1 MNKGTFAAFVGPS
14 VFIMLAL
21 MTLPL
26 LASIVLG
33 LHYITFRNLNEP
45 LWIGLRN
52 YQEVL
57 ADAEFWDSL
66 EFTLLFILA
75 AVPARIV
82 LGLLFALLLDQIT
95 RFRGLFIAAALVLF
109 VMTPVVGT
117 LIFRDM
123 FDRGGPYWYWMQ
135 QLFDY
140 RLFMNSTTVP
150 LLIIFHS
157 IWTATPFAMIVLFAG
172 LQTLPQESL
181 EAARVDGASWFRQLW
196 HVAIPHL
203 RSLFVIAFSAGRIP
217 APNSLVYIGCI
228 FAGVIVALILPQ
240 VVNTAEFYDY
250 LINSVI
256 VTMGTLCISLT
267 IGALAGYGLARYR
280 HVVSVYILV
289 IALAFRSLPSLALVL
304 PFYYLGQLSGLY
316 DTHILLILCLVA
328 VNQPFT
334 IWMLR
339 SFFMEIPREIEEAAM
354 IDGAG
359 RLRSFVS
366 VIVPIMWP
374 GIITTGLFTLL
385 LAYNDFLLARI
396 LTQINWTLPVG
407 IAQFTGGEDPGHVTL
422 AAAASVST
430 TMPILFVIIFFQKYL
445 IRGLASGAVKG

>member
-1 MNKGTFAAFVGPS
+1 MKRGAFAAFVGPS

-26 LASIVLG
+26 LASIFLG
-33 LHYITFRNLNEP
+33 LHYITFRNLDEP
-45 LWIGLRN
+45 VWVGFQN

-57 ADAEFWDSL
+57 ADPEFWDSL

-75 AVPARIV
+75 AVPARVI

-95 RFRGLFIAAALVLF
+95 RMRGLFIAAALVPF

-203 RSLFVIAFSAGRIP
+203 RSLFVF
-217 APNSLVYIGCI
+217 IGLISIMDSYRVFDSVFVLTQQNPI
-228 FAGVIVALILPQ
+228 FDSETIMYYNFQVAL
-240 VVNTAEFYDY
+240 
-250 LINSVI
+250 
-256 VTMGTLCISLT
+256 
-267 IGALAGYGLARYR
+267 
-280 HVVSVYILV
+280 
-289 IALAFRSLPSLALVL
+289 
-304 PFYYLGQLSGLY
+304 
-316 DTHILLILCLVA
+316 
-328 VNQPFT
+328 
-334 IWMLR
+334 
-339 SFFMEIPREIEEAAM
+339 SF
-354 IDGAG
+354 G
-359 RLRSFVS
+359 RLGKANAMSVLTVIGIFV
-366 VIVPIMWP
+366 VLIP
-374 GIITTGLFTLL
+374 
-385 LAYNDFLLARI
+385 FLVMTYREQ
-396 LTQINWTLPVG
+396 T
-407 IAQFTGGEDPGHVTL
+407 EE
-422 AAAASVST
+422 S
-430 TMPILFVIIFFQKYL
+430 
-445 IRGLASGAVKG
+445 